1 MRLLHVVPSY
11 LPAVRYG
18 GPIFSVHGLCK
29 GLVRLGHEVHVF
41 TTNVDGRGDSSVP
54 LGLPVELDGVTVW
67 YFPSAHLRRFYWA
80 PSMWPALKAQVPGF
94 DLLHLHSIYL
104 WPIWA
109 AARAARA
116 SGVPYVM
123 APRGMLV
130 RELIERKSQWAKKA
144 WIRMIERRN
153 LEGAAAI
160 HVTSEGER
168 SDVAAFGFGLPQ
180 IWVVPNGIDENPST
194 VSHANASLDPSA
206 EPSGSAYILYLG
218 RINWKKGLDRLIPAM
233 RHVPAVRLVVAGNDE
248 ENYLPTLEQLAREQG
263 VRERI
268 DFIGPVGGARKAE
281 LLRDA
286 AVLALP
292 SYSENFG
299 IVVLEAMAAGCP
311 VAVTEEVGAAE
322 IVLEAGGGVVLPGT
336 PDKLG
341 AGLAKLLSDSRLREM
356 GERGREFVSKRYTW
370 DVIVKQMEKLY
381 ERILLRAKT

>member
-1 MRLLHVVPSY
+1 MRILHVVPSY

-41 TTNVDGRGDSSVP
+41 TTNVDGQGNSDVP

-80 PSMWPALKAQVPGF
+80 PSMWSALKTQVPRF

-104 WPIWA
+104 WPTWA

-116 SGVPYVM
+116 SSVPYVI

-130 RELIERKSQWAKKA
+130 RELIERKSRWAKEA
-144 WIRMIERRN
+144 WIQLVERRN
-153 LEGAAAI
+153 LERAAAI
-160 HVTSEGER
+160 HVTSERER
-168 SDVAAFGFGLPQ
+168 RDVAAFGFALPH
-180 IWVVPNGIDENPST
+180 IWVVPNGIDVPPSADLPGS
-194 VSHANASLDPSA
+194 VSISPSA
-206 EPSGSAYILYLG
+206 EPSESAYILYLG

-233 RHVPAVRLVVAGNDE
+233 RHVPAMRLVVAGNDE
-248 ENYLPTLEQLAREQG
+248 ENYLPALERLAREQG

-268 DFIGPVGGARKAE
+268 DFIGPVSGARKAE

-322 IVLEAGGGVVLPGT
+322 IVVEAGGGVVLPGV

-341 AGLAKLLSDSRLREM
+341 AGLANLLNDPRLREM

-370 DVIVKQMEKLY
+370 DVIGKQMETLY
-381 ERILLRAKT
+381 EQILTRKER